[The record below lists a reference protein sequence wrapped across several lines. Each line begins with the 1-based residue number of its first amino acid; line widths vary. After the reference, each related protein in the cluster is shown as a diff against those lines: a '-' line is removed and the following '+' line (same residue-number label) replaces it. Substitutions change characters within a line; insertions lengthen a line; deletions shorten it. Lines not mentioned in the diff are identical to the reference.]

1 MNLSFGRRYKWQSS
15 ILRRYFKFSSSFSE
29 LYRTTFFLKS
39 DDSCLSDSQLTN
51 YERFV
56 QKTLLHNSYFLKFRR
71 KYMCRQIIETVE
83 PVTGDAYLKKIMLL
97 NPSYRTLMDEF
108 KKNDSVGKP
117 LTYNYPLTG
126 PISPTTLRYISVA
139 AELECLF
146 GSLNEFKIA
155 EIGCGYGGQLRIL
168 DSLYKI
174 DEYHLY
180 DIDVVQ
186 VLASKYLSNFNL
198 RTKVFQARE
207 LPNNI
212 LEFDLVIS
220 NYAFSE
226 LPKFL
231 QVNYM
236 QEVILKSKRGYM
248 TMNTGKKN
256 STGRSK
262 GKYILEE
269 IIDLI
274 PNLRVL
280 PETPLTGVD
289 NYLLVWN

>member
-1 MNLSFGRRYKWQSS
+1 M
-15 ILRRYFKFSSSFSE
+15 SFSE
-29 LYRTTFFLKS
+29 LYRKIFYSKS
-39 DDSCLSDSQLTN
+39 GDSWLSDSQLTN
-51 YERFV
+51 YEKFV

-71 KYMCRQIIETVE
+71 KYICRQIIETVE

-97 NPSYRTLMDEF
+97 NPSYRTLMNEF
-108 KKNDSVGKP
+108 KKNDLVGKP
-117 LTYNYPLTG
+117 LKYNYPLSG
-126 PISPTTLRYISVA
+126 QISPTTLRYISVA
-139 AELECLF
+139 AELESLF

-168 DSLYKI
+168 DSLHKI
-174 DEYHLY
+174 SEYYLY
-180 DIDVVQ
+180 DLVAVQ
-186 VLASKYLSNFNL
+186 ILASKYLSNFNL
-198 RTKVFQARE
+198 RTNVFQAHK
-207 LPNNI
+207 LPNKI

-226 LPKFL
+226 LPKSL
-231 QVNYM
+231 QVKYM

-248 TMNTGKKN
+248 TMNTGNKN
-256 STGRSK
+256 LTGRTK
-262 GKYILEE
+262 EKYILEE